1 MAAALFDMDR
11 TLVRKETASL
21 YVRYV
26 RSLGE
31 ATWRDSARVF
41 WWVAQYTL
49 GVIDGPAVA
58 ARALRGFEGMPESAL
73 ELRCAELFRR
83 DVVALVCDAGRRAVA
98 DHRARGEVVAIVT
111 GATPYMTRPLA
122 EHLGIEHIV
131 TSELELGPDRRF
143 TGRLVEPLCYGDG
156 KLSRARDFAGRL
168 GFRLDEAT
176 FYSDSYTDLPL
187 LEAVRTPVAVNP
199 DPRLARIARSRGW
212 RTERW

>member
-1 MAAALFDMDR
+1 MSAALFDLDR

-26 RSLGE
+26 RSRGE

-58 ARALRGFEGMPESAL
+58 ARALRGFAGMPETTLAA
-73 ELRCAELFRR
+73 RCDELFRR
-83 DVVALVCDAGRRAVA
+83 EVVAHVCDAGRRAVA
-98 DHRARGEVVAIVT
+98 EHRARGDLVAIVT
-111 GATPYMTRPLA
+111 GATPYMTRPVA
-122 EHLGIEHIV
+122 QHLGIDHIV
-131 TSELELGPDRRF
+131 TSELELGLDGCF

-156 KLSRARDFAGRL
+156 KLARARDLADRL
-168 GFRLDEAT
+168 GFRLEDAT

-187 LEAVRTPVAVNP
+187 LEAVRTPVVVNP
-199 DPRLARIARSRGW
+199 DPRLRRIARRRGW
-212 RTERW
+212 RVERW